1 MAVST
6 PGRLRSDPDFR
17 RYLASRMVSVAGTLV
32 ATVAFPVLVYRL
44 SGSAAWT
51 SAVAVTGALPYLLF
65 GLFAGAIADR
75 FDRRRLMVGADLLS
89 ALALGS
95 IPVAWALDA
104 LTPLHVLLAS
114 FAVQALYV
122 LFDAANFGAL
132 PQLIGKERLT
142 AGYSAVYGAT
152 TFVELVVPGVAGLLV
167 TVMAPAPLVAVNA
180 VTALASAALVRM
192 IIRPLSA
199 PRSPADPADGT
210 GTSGTTLLA
219 DIRTGLSF
227 LLRNPVVRTLT
238 LVGATHAAA
247 SGAWVAM
254 LVPWADQV
262 LGVAPTG
269 DPRLAVLFSCWGV
282 GALLAS
288 RLVPVLSERFG
299 APRLALGALPA
310 SLLAGVGVV
319 LSTQWPVAAAMA
331 VLWGTAYSVV
341 VINAVTYRQQV
352 SPQHLQSR
360 INTTARMLS
369 WGVGQPLG
377 AALAGAVA
385 VTALGP
391 RGGLAASLAVL
402 GAGVV
407 LAWLSP
413 LRAHAR
419 AAARDPETAPAT
431 LG

>member
-1 MAVST
+1 MAVSA

-75 FDRRRLMVGADLLS
+75 FDRRRLMIGADLLS
-89 ALALGS
+89 ALALAS
-95 IPVAWALDA
+95 VPAAWALDV

-152 TFVELVVPGVAGLLV
+152 TFVELLVPGVAGLLV
-167 TVMAPAPLVAVNA
+167 TVIAPAPLVAVNA
-180 VTALASAALVRM
+180 VTALASAALVRL
-192 IIRPLSA
+192 IVRPLSA
-199 PRSPADPADGT
+199 PRPAGPAGAGT
-210 GTSGTTLLA
+210 APTLAA
-219 DIRTGLSF
+219 DIRTGVAF
-227 LLRNPVVRTLT
+227 LLHDPIVRTLT

-262 LGVAPTG
+262 LGVAPSG

-282 GALLAS
+282 GALVAS

-310 SLLAGVGVV
+310 SLLAGIGVV
-319 LSTQWPVAAAMA
+319 LSTQWAAAAAAA

-419 AAARDPETAPAT
+419 AAVRGPGAAPAT